1 VGGWAF
7 WGAVDRH
14 PVVCVGVMGVL
25 SKRALCEP
33 CYKALIKH
41 TCWAIPWPT
50 PFPRHC
56 GFCLCLFV
64 VATTTQPPSH
74 PHSPTR
80 PLVQWLNPTCYTI
93 QKGTKLP
100 LIMMG

>member
-41 TCWAIPWPT
+41 TCWAIPWPN
-50 PFPRHC
+50 PFSPPLRLLPLLVC
-56 GFCLCLFV
+56 GGDND
-64 VATTTQPPSH
+64 ATTQPPTLTH
-74 PHSPTR
+74 PPTR
-80 PLVQWLNPTCYTI
+80 PVAQHHMLHHS
-93 QKGTKLP
+93 KGH
-100 LIMMG
+100 